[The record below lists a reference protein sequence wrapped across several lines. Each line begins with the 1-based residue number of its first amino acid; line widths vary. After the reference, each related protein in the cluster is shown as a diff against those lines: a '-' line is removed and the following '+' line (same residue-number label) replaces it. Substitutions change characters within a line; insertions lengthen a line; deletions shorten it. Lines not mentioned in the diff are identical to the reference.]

1 MDFTYHDVTIEDGS
15 LLAQIMGAGKLNVN
29 SWHHQG
35 IKTVGEGLTV
45 TAHSDDGLVESLEMQ
60 DKTFMLG
67 VQFHPEWRV
76 VEGDDSFRPFF
87 TALMDAAEN

>member
-1 MDFTYHDVTIEDGS
+1 
-15 LLAQIMGAGKLNVN
+15 
-29 SWHHQG
+29 
-35 IKTVGEGLTV
+35 
-45 TAHSDDGLVESLEMQ
+45 MQ

-76 VEGDDSFRPFF
+76 VEGDDSFLPFF